1 MAMHDN
7 PRHRAWTVVPLAAIG
22 VFAVAFLAALWDLTA
37 HSNRDAAA
45 GLVLA
50 PIGALSWAWVYRQIR
65 RDN

>member
-7 PRHRAWTVVPLAAIG
+7 PRHRAWTAVPLAAIG

-37 HSNRDAAA
+37 HGNQGAAV

-50 PIGALSWAWVYRQIR
+50 PMGALSWVWVYRQIR
-65 RDN
+65 RDS